1 MGGGRVPWFPP
12 PFGSAYAPIEENKK
26 GVRKFFARFLA
37 FSKEISTVQK
47 IVLSSRPRTSSRTPP
62 LVANTSSFAAGKSCQ
77 SWIMISASILKGR
90 KKERKFLQSASLVSL
105 QRRLCLTRRQ
115 IIFSLRQPNAAS

>member
-1 MGGGRVPWFPP
+1 MVPFP
-12 PFGSAYAPIEENKK
+12 PFGYAYAPMEENKK
-26 GVRKFFARFLA
+26 GVRKFSARFLA
-37 FSKEISTVQK
+37 FFNEISTVQK
-47 IVLSSRPRTSSRTPP
+47 IVLSSRTFSRPRTSSRTPP

-77 SWIMISASILKGR
+77 SWIMIFASISKGR

-115 IIFSLRQPNAAS
+115 ILISLRQPNAAS